1 MKENLTRF
9 EDNKFILDNKYQI
22 ISDLRITQRKIRLKK
37 NYLKLKEIWKM

>member
-1 MKENLTRF
+1 MIENLTQF

-37 NYLKLKEIWKM
+37 KILYNL